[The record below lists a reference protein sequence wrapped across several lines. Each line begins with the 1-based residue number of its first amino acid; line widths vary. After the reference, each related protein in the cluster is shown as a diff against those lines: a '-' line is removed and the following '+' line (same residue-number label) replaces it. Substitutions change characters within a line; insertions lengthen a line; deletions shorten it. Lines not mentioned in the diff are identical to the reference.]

1 METSRWNC
9 GIICGVF
16 GVFMRDNARTFA
28 LCVVAE
34 SLNLIS
40 SYVFYEMLHIP
51 LFMDTIF
58 TVAITFYCG
67 LLPALGVA
75 VFYNVISCMTSVARG
90 YAFDPY
96 IALFGL
102 CGAVIVLVTWFFAR
116 RKQEFRISLP
126 VTMAYL
132 FLIAVIS
139 SFCSIFTSGIID
151 YIRFSL
157 SDIPDRIAP
166 VKNFTDSFQKQHFSL
181 LASCILGQIPVALT
195 DRIVTTFAGFGVYRL
210 MVSCFGEERW

>member
-1 METSRWNC
+1 
-9 GIICGVF
+9 
-16 GVFMRDNARTFA
+16 MRDNARTVV
-28 LCVVAE
+28 LCIVAE
-34 SLNLIS
+34 SLNFIF
-40 SYVFYEMLHIP
+40 SYIFYEMLHIP

-67 LLPALGVA
+67 LLPGLVVALS
-75 VFYNVISCMTSVARG
+75 YNIISCLTSVSRG

-96 IALFGL
+96 LALFGI
-102 CGAVIVLVTWFFAR
+102 CGALIVLVTWFFAR

-139 SFCSIFTSGIID
+139 SFCTIISSGIID
-151 YIRFSL
+151 YVRFTL
-157 SDIPDRIAP
+157 SDIPDRVAP

-181 LASCILGQIPVALT
+181 LASCILGQVPVSLT
-195 DRIVTTFAGFGVYRL
+195 DRLITTFSGFGVYRL
-210 MVSCFGEERW
+210 MVRCFGEERW